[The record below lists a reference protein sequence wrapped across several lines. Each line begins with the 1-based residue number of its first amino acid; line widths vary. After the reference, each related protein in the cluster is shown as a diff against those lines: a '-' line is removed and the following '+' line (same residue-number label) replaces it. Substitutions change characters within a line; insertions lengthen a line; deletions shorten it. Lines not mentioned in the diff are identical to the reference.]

1 MKTYSYA
8 LTLFTACAA
17 LAFPASGRAQ
27 ELATEAAPSAN
38 YVLTANDLISVK
50 VFQEDDLTTSCRIA
64 ADGTVSLPLIG
75 QVKVAGQS
83 ALDVARQIA
92 RSLDARFVV
101 NPQVTVSV
109 TSFAHRRFTM
119 LGQIAKAGAY
129 NLQFQESIDLLE
141 AIGIAGGYTRMA
153 NPKKITVKRREG
165 QRDILIEVNGKEL
178 ASGGKGF
185 RVLPGDTVTIGE
197 RLF

>member
-1 MKTYSYA
+1 
-8 LTLFTACAA
+8 
-17 LAFPASGRAQ
+17 
-27 ELATEAAPSAN
+27 
-38 YVLTANDLISVK
+38 VLTANDLISVK

-92 RSLDARFVV
+92 RLLDARFVV

-109 TSFAHRRFTM
+109 ASFAHRRFTM

-153 NPKKITVKRREG
+153 NPRKITVKRREG